1 MNCEI
6 CSKPVD
12 MFYEEDRHEDESGL
26 YHYAC
31 WEAETNK
38 EAQAHLRSYNA
49 KKAQA
54 IADEVDGYEWGNAKN
69 AHYVAWAIEQA
80 DATRG

>member
-12 MFYEEDRHEDESGL
+12 MFYEDESHEDESGL
-26 YHYAC
+26 YHYQC
-31 WEAETNK
+31 WEDETKK
-38 EAQAHLRSYNA
+38 EVEKHLRDYNA

-54 IADEVDGYEWGNAKN
+54 IADESDGYEWGDPKN
-69 AHYVAWAIEQA
+69 PHYVVWLLDQA
-80 DATRG
+80 DAARG